1 MNSFTEE
8 NYLKAIYKLMESD
21 GLSVSTNAIAEK
33 MNTKAATVT
42 DMLKKLSVKK
52 LVNYTKYKGVSLTSP
67 GKKIAV
73 SIIRK
78 HRLWEFFLVEKLD
91 FKWNEVHDIAE
102 QLEHVNSSEL
112 VERLDKFLGHPK
124 NDPHGDPIPDIHGH
138 FASSHSCLLEAGKT
152 GIKYHMTGVVDH
164 DSKFLQYLDSLG
176 FALGCEIRIE
186 NIAEYDKSLN
196 IILNKRKSV
205 YISNEVARNI
215 LICDTH

>member
-8 NYLKAIYKLMESD
+8 NYLKAIYKLMEAE
-21 GLSVSTNAIAEK
+21 GLNVSTNSIAEK

-52 LVNYTKYKGVSLTSP
+52 LVHYTKYQGVSLTAS

-73 SIIRK
+73 GVIRK
-78 HRLWEFFLVEKLD
+78 HRLWELFLVEKLD
-91 FKWNEVHDIAE
+91 FRWNEVHDIAE

-112 VERLDKFLGHPK
+112 VERLDKFLGFPK
-124 NDPHGDPIPDIHGH
+124 SDPHGDPIPDTHGH
-138 FASSHSCLLEAGKT
+138 FAASHSCLLEAGKP

-164 DSKFLQYLDSLG
+164 GGKFLQFLDSLG
-176 FALGCEIRIE
+176 FSLGCEIRIAS
-186 NIAEYDKSLN
+186 ITEYDKSLN
-196 IILNKRKSV
+196 ITLKGKKSV